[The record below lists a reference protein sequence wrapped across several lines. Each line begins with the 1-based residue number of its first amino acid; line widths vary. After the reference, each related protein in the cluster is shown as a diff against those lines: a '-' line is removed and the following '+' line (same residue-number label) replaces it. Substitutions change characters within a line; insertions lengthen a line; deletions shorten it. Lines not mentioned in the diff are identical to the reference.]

1 MYVHRINS
9 VPNFKEN
16 LKSSKKEKEKEIK
29 YKNLAILS
37 AGLSVASFAICM
49 IRTSKSRF
57 ESIYIKTMTPN
68 NKKWVKDDLRISI
81 ENLKNDKNVLSL
93 DELSGLENI
102 KNFINDQILLL
113 KNSEVQNEHKV
124 KNFNSLLL
132 WGVPGTGKTSVAKGI
147 AKKLD
152 ADFIMLDKEAFDSEF
167 VSAGPRNLA
176 ILMEQI
182 EVHAKNNPSKS
193 IVVFMDEID
202 GTMPVDISRQAKHS
216 DDLVNTLKRGITN
229 LQENCQNI
237 IFIGATNKDPNGLK
251 SDNITI
257 RLNPAVLSRFKY
269 QIEFGLPHKNA
280 INDAWTKLVKTAG
293 GRDKFTDSQNEA
305 IAEKFYELK
314 MSFRDLN
321 NIADKL
327 NRQDAIEYCK
337 KGSYNSKE
345 NLINVLLS
353 DEKIGYDP
361 IKKETMQREKIITIV
376 NELKKKMG

>member
-49 IRTSKSRF
+49 IKTSKSRF

-68 NKKWVKDDLRISI
+68 NRKWVKNDLRISI

-113 KNSEVQNEHKV
+113 KNSEIQNEHKV

-293 GRDKFTDSQNEA
+293 GKDKFTDSQNEA

>member
-16 LKSSKKEKEKEIK
+16 SKSSKKEKEKEIK

-57 ESIYIKTMTPN
+57 ESLYIKTMTPN

-102 KNFINDQILLL
+102 KTFINDQILLL
-113 KNSEVQNEHKV
+113 KNREVQNEHKV
-124 KNFNSLLL
+124 RNFNSLLL
-132 WGVPGTGKTSVAKGI
+132 WGIPGTGKTSVAKGI

-176 ILMEQI
+176 ILIEQI

-202 GTMPVDISRQAKHS
+202 GTMPIDISRQAKHT

-251 SDNITI
+251 SDNITV
-257 RLNPAVLSRFKY
+257 RLNPAILSRFKY

-293 GRDKFTDSQNEA
+293 GKDKFTDSQNEA

-314 MSFRDLN
+314 MSFRDIN

-327 NRQDAIEYCK
+327 NRQDAVEYCK

-361 IKKETMQREKIITIV
+361 VKKETIQREKIITII

>member
-1 MYVHRINS
+1 MLVHRINS
-9 VPNFKEN
+9 VPIFKKDLKSNKKEN
-16 LKSSKKEKEKEIK
+16 EIK
-29 YKNLAILS
+29 YKKLAILGAS
-37 AGLSVASFAICM
+37 LSVASLVICM
-49 IRTSKSRF
+49 TRTSKSRF

-68 NKKWVKDDLRISI
+68 NRKWVKNDLRISI

>member
-1 MYVHRINS
+1 MLVHRINS
-9 VPNFKEN
+9 VPIFKKDLKSNKKEN
-16 LKSSKKEKEKEIK
+16 EIK
-29 YKNLAILS
+29 YKKLAILGAS
-37 AGLSVASFAICM
+37 LSVASLVICM
-49 IRTSKSRF
+49 TRTSKSRF

-68 NKKWVKDDLRISI
+68 NRKWVKNDLRISI

-293 GRDKFTDSQNEA
+293 GKDKFTDSQNEA

-361 IKKETMQREKIITIV
+361 VKKETIQREKIITIV

>member
-1 MYVHRINS
+1 
-9 VPNFKEN
+9 
-16 LKSSKKEKEKEIK
+16 
-29 YKNLAILS
+29 
-37 AGLSVASFAICM
+37 
-49 IRTSKSRF
+49 
-57 ESIYIKTMTPN
+57 MTPN
-68 NKKWVKDDLRISI
+68 NRKWVKDDLRISI
-81 ENLKNDKNVLSL
+81 ENLKNNKNVLSL

-345 NLINVLLS
+345 NLINVLLT

-361 IKKETMQREKIITIV
+361 IKKETIQREKIITIV

>member
-1 MYVHRINS
+1 MLVHRINS
-9 VPNFKEN
+9 VPIFKKDLKSNKKEN
-16 LKSSKKEKEKEIK
+16 EIK
-29 YKNLAILS
+29 YKKLAILGAS
-37 AGLSVASFAICM
+37 LSVASLVICM
-49 IRTSKSRF
+49 TRTSKSRF

-68 NKKWVKDDLRISI
+68 NRKWVKNDLRISI

-293 GRDKFTDSQNEA
+293 GKDKFTDSQNEV

-361 IKKETMQREKIITIV
+361 IKKETIQREKIITII

>member
-9 VPNFKEN
+9 VSNFKEN
-16 LKSSKKEKEKEIK
+16 LKSSKKEKEIK

-68 NKKWVKDDLRISI
+68 NRKWVKNDLRISI

-293 GRDKFTDSQNEA
+293 GKDKFTDSQNEA

-361 IKKETMQREKIITIV
+361 IKKETIQREKIITIV

>member
-1 MYVHRINS
+1 MLVHRINS
-9 VPNFKEN
+9 VPIFKKDLKSNKKEN
-16 LKSSKKEKEKEIK
+16 EIK
-29 YKNLAILS
+29 YKKLAILGAS
-37 AGLSVASFAICM
+37 LSVASLVICM
-49 IRTSKSRF
+49 TRTSKSRF
-57 ESIYIKTMTPN
+57 ESMYIKTMTPN
-68 NKKWVKDDLRISI
+68 NRKWVKNDLRISI

-293 GRDKFTDSQNEA
+293 GKDKFTDSQNEA

-361 IKKETMQREKIITIV
+361 IKKETIQREKIITIV

>member
-1 MYVHRINS
+1 MLVHRINS
-9 VPNFKEN
+9 VPIFKKDLKSNKKEN
-16 LKSSKKEKEKEIK
+16 EIK
-29 YKNLAILS
+29 YKKLAILGAS
-37 AGLSVASFAICM
+37 LSVASLVICM
-49 IRTSKSRF
+49 TRTSKSRF

-293 GRDKFTDSQNEA
+293 GKDKFTDSQNEA

-361 IKKETMQREKIITIV
+361 IKKETIQREKIITIV

>member
-361 IKKETMQREKIITIV
+361 IKKETMQREKIIAIV

>member
-68 NKKWVKDDLRISI
+68 NRKWVKNDLRISI

-182 EVHAKNNPSKS
+182 EVPAKNNPSKS